1 MHTEL
6 WLENLEG
13 VDHLEDV
20 GVVGS
25 ILLDSS
31 SWRKLG
37 NFRLVLSGTSDGFCK
52 LRNDHFIP

>member
-31 SWRKLG
+31 S
-37 NFRLVLSGTSDGFCK
+37 
-52 LRNDHFIP
+52 